1 MNQVAAICTER
12 YLKPN
17 GLITLLLVH
26 CGQFHSSWSEGVTG
40 GGARQ
45 WWPLTVVGVW
55 FTTGLLV
62 VHGAAVFV
70 AVVLPVTGEGKAGG
84 CDTTG
89 TRCTTAAVKW
99 SCSRCQ

>member
-1 MNQVAAICTER
+1 VQQNLSRKEGRGSGVT
-12 YLKPN
+12 
-17 GLITLLLVH
+17 
-26 CGQFHSSWSEGVTG
+26 WSEGVTG

-99 SCSRCQ
+99 SCSRCK